1 MPAKRNDLDQT
12 TGTRIVSK
20 DEYYSSSE
28 ARLDT
33 VLGDYKKFFDLLR
46 RIRPEYDQDTESCP
60 GFSTWL
66 LERYGIE
73 LVLNSDGRITAEH
86 YIRDRNKYLICK
98 LKYPG

>member
-1 MPAKRNDLDQT
+1 MSQ
-12 TGTRIVSK
+12 
-20 DEYYSSSE
+20 DEYYSSPE

-33 VLGDYKKFFDLLR
+33 VLGDHKKFFDLLR
-46 RIRPEYDQDTESCP
+46 RVRPEYEQDPEICP
-60 GFSTWL
+60 GFSAWL

-86 YIRDRNKYLICK
+86 YIRDRNKYLIFC